1 MRSVK
6 SRFVL
11 ASAATLALA
20 AGWSSFTAPTALAQP
35 TAAQAPAKIA
45 IANPAHIFAELAET
59 KSLQI
64 QMQDE
69 QKKFTT
75 AQEEKMKAI
84 NDMKTRRD
92 ALLPDHPQWA
102 ELNSQLAALTAEY
115 RVWVETQ
122 KVIAESTQKSK
133 MTALFKKIEQGVAEI
148 AKEDGIDLVIA
159 DNRDPLPPNLD
170 EIDVRT
176 LRGLLLQRDVIY
188 ASDKLDMTEKVVTR
202 LDSKYR
208 GIAAAPA
215 GLPPV
220 K

>member
-6 SRFVL
+6 PRFVL
-11 ASAATLALA
+11 VSAATLALA
-20 AGWSSFTAPTALAQP
+20 AGWSSFTAPAALAQP
-35 TAAQAPAKIA
+35 AAAQAAIKIA

-59 KSLQI
+59 KALQI

-69 QKKFTT
+69 QKKFQT
-75 AQEEKMKAI
+75 AQQEKVAAI
-84 NDMKTRRD
+84 TDLKNKRD
-92 ALLPDHPQWA
+92 NLNPAHPQWA

-115 RVWVETQ
+115 KVWMETQ
-122 KVIAESTQKSK
+122 KVIAESTQKIK
-133 MTALFKKIEQGVAEI
+133 MTALFKKIEEGVADI
-148 AKEDGIDLVIA
+148 AKRDGIDLVIA

-188 ASDKLDMTEKVVTR
+188 SNDRIDMTEAVVTL
-202 LDSKYR
+202 LDAKYH
-208 GIAAAPA
+208 GVAAAPA
-215 GLPPV
+215 GLPG

>member
-6 SRFVL
+6 SRSVL
-11 ASAATLALA
+11 VSAAALALA
-20 AGWSSFTAPTALAQP
+20 AGWSSFSAPTTVAQP
-35 TAAQAPAKIA
+35 AAAQASVKIA

-59 KSLQI
+59 KSLQF

-69 QKKFTT
+69 QKKFMAT
-75 AQEEKMKAI
+75 QDEKMKAI
-84 NDMKTRRD
+84 TDMKTRRD

-102 ELNSQLAALTAEY
+102 ELNSQLAALTAET

-133 MTALFKKIEQGVAEI
+133 MAALFKKIEQGVAEI

-159 DNRDPLPPNLD
+159 DNRDPLPPSLD

-188 ASDKLDMTEKVVTR
+188 AADKIDISEKVVTR
-202 LDSKYR
+202 LDAKYR

-215 GLPPV
+215 GLPG